1 MIAGYLWN
9 RSFNTLLYID
19 IIRYNIIYRLDNYN
33 NIIIIQNN
41 YITNIYTN
49 IADDINYI
57 TAL

>member
-57 TAL
+57 TEL

>member
-9 RSFNTLLYID
+9 RAFNTLLYID

-49 IADDINYI
+49 IADDFNYI